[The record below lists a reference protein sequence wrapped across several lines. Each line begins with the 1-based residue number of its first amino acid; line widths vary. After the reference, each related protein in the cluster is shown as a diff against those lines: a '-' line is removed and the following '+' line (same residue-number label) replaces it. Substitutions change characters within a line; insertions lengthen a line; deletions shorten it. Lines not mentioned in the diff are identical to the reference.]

1 MNCFTGLVY
10 LKGCSVTELPESV
23 YSLNSLSGISLRSFG
38 EVADAEQKNYLG
50 VWENIN
56 ERAEARIKNQIISK
70 MSMRYDIKRVK
81 RTVDTGNILPQT
93 NTVHDSKFKGLVIN
107 GAYTFTD
114 SWMMSPFQT
123 FSIDKIRFYK
133 RTGTTATTVD
143 VRFFN
148 YLTKEVLF
156 TKTLTMAD
164 CVENEWTS
172 FDILKKFT
180 CPVLGIGF
188 RDSEIHSVSYPTN
201 DLNILWGGCMDYC
214 FDSNCGY
221 LRSFESS
228 NASQSGTLTQGDTIT
243 GLQAVITVGCEYDAA
258 VCSNRLLFAEAYWYL
273 LGIEFMTER
282 LFSERVNFLTTLRKE
297 EARELLDLY
306 AIRYEEAINNAIT
319 GLKFSCD
326 ACLECD
332 SLSTVITRIP

>member
-1 MNCFTGLVY
+1 
-10 LKGCSVTELPESV
+10 
-23 YSLNSLSGISLRSFG
+23 
-38 EVADAEQKNYLG
+38 
-50 VWENIN
+50 
-56 ERAEARIKNQIISK
+56 
-70 MSMRYDIKRVK
+70 
-81 RTVDTGNILPQT
+81 
-93 NTVHDSKFKGLVIN
+93 
-107 GAYTFTD
+107 
-114 SWMMSPFQT
+114 
-123 FSIDKIRFYK
+123 
-133 RTGTTATTVD
+133 
-143 VRFFN
+143 
-148 YLTKEVLF
+148 
-156 TKTLTMAD
+156 MAD
-164 CVENEWTS
+164 CVANEWTS

-188 RDSEIHSVSYPTN
+188 NDGSVNSVSYSTN

-221 LRSFESS
+221 LRSFESTTGL
-228 NASQSGTLTQGDTIT
+228 QTGTLTQGDTIT

-297 EARELLDLY
+297 EAKELLDIY
-306 AIRYEEAINNAIT
+306 TIRYEEAINNAIT

>member
-1 MNCFTGLVY
+1 MACFTGLVF

-23 YSLNSLSGISLRSFG
+23 YSLNSLSGISLRAFE

-70 MSMRYDIKRVK
+70 MSTRYDIKRVK
-81 RTVDTGNILPQT
+81 RTVDTGNVLPVT
-93 NTVHDSKFKGLVIN
+93 NTVHDSKFRGIVIN

-123 FSIDKIRFYK
+123 FSIDKFRFYK
-133 RTGTTATTVD
+133 RTGTTATSVD
-143 VRFFN
+143 IVFFN

-156 TKTLTMAD
+156 TKNISMSD
-164 CVENEWTS
+164 CTENDWTE
-172 FDILKKFT
+172 FDVLKKFL

-188 RDSEIHSVSYPTN
+188 LDTGIHSVSYPSN
-201 DLNILWGGCMDYC
+201 ELNLIWGGCMDYC

-221 LRSFESS
+221 LRAFVSS
-228 NASQSGTLTQGDTIT
+228 TSSRTGALTELTDIV
-243 GLQAVITVGCEYDAA
+243 GLQAVITVGCEYDSA

-297 EARELLDLY
+297 EAKELLDLY
-306 AIRYEEAINNAIT
+306 TIRYEEALSNAIG
-319 GLKFSCD
+319 GLKFACD
-326 ACLECD
+326 ACVECN
-332 SLSTVITRIP
+332 SLSTVITRLP